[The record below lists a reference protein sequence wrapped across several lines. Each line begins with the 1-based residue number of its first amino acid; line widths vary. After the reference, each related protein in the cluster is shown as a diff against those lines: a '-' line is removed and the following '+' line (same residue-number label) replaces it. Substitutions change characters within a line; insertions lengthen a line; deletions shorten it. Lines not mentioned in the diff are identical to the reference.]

1 MKKKTP
7 KTELTPQE
15 KQADRID
22 RIAREQAIFQ
32 MACKRHGMTA
42 STGPKIFHISRPT
55 FWAWMHSKH
64 KIPPTAFVRIV
75 ELDNQMPVEQWQ
87 RIQAMKELS
96 DKTGL
101 ALFRKPPKRKPRK
114 AKTQTDKE

>member
-1 MKKKTP
+1 MKKKDP
-7 KTELTPQE
+7 KTETPQE
-15 KQADRID
+15 KKLDK
-22 RIAREQAIFQ
+22 IAREIAIFQ

-42 STGPKIFHISRPT
+42 STGPTIFHVSRPT
-55 FWAWMHSKH
+55 FWAWMHGRH

-96 DKTGL
+96 DKNGL

>member
-1 MKKKTP
+1 MKKKDP
-7 KTELTPQE
+7 KTETPQE
-15 KQADRID
+15 KQADK
-22 RIAREQAIFQ
+22 IAREIAIFQ

-42 STGPKIFHISRPT
+42 STGPTIFHVSRPT
-55 FWAWMHSKH
+55 FWAWMHGRH

-96 DKTGL
+96 DKNGL
-101 ALFRKPPKRKPRK
+101 ALFKKPPKRKPRK
-114 AKTQTDKE
+114 AKPKTDKE

>member
-1 MKKKTP
+1 MKKKTTKP
-7 KTELTPQE
+7 ETPQE
-15 KQADRID
+15 QAD

-55 FWAWMHSKH
+55 FWAWMAGKH

>member
-1 MKKKTP
+1 MKKKTT
-7 KTELTPQE
+7 KTETQQE
-15 KQADRID
+15 QTD
-22 RIAREQAIFQ
+22 RIAREIAIFQ
-32 MACKRHGMTA
+32 MACTRHGMTA

-55 FWAWMHSKH
+55 FWAWRAGKH

-101 ALFRKPPKRKPRK
+101 ALFRKKPTRKPRK
-114 AKTQTDKE
+114 AKPKTDKE